1 MIMTMEFP
9 SPLHV
14 LASLFIE
21 TDLMHHWVEGFKA
34 DGDDNNLIMY
44 KNPTQLISAMHME
57 MEIPTQGSYHFDI
70 TSTTYLDRKTN
81 GILNIGFSINPEK
94 KYFGQDLVKP
104 KKEGSKVMAV
114 DRMFR
119 YIEKIDETKCKHVI
133 VSEFPMAEGMT
144 KEIIIEHMLKGR
156 GIQRVKKMHETY
168 QNTIGHY
175 EERVYGSKKE
185 FYDRIKAIFEDE
197 E

>member
-57 MEIPTQGSYHFDI
+57 MDIPTQGSYHFDI
-70 TSTTYLDRKTN
+70 TSTTYLDRKTAIRN
-81 GILNIGFSINPEK
+81 RTKYIRINSYVFAP
-94 KYFGQDLVKP
+94 QTPKP
-104 KKEGSKVMAV
+104 QTPCS
-114 DRMFR
+114 
-119 YIEKIDETKCKHVI
+119 
-133 VSEFPMAEGMT
+133 
-144 KEIIIEHMLKGR
+144 
-156 GIQRVKKMHETY
+156 
-168 QNTIGHY
+168 QNMY
-175 EERVYGSKKE
+175 
-185 FYDRIKAIFEDE
+185 
-197 E
+197 